1 MKSGPY
7 VDVMTFNENVT
18 GSCNLCVVKFNDGT
32 GVKFLVDC
40 GQYQE
45 RGDNEALNSTIP
57 FTYGSHWKT
66 SFACTEGIF

>member
-40 GQYQE
+40 G
-45 RGDNEALNSTIP
+45 
-57 FTYGSHWKT
+57 
-66 SFACTEGIF
+66 